1 MVSAVNVLAVLGV
14 LLAIPHLHR
23 IASFVWL
30 YVLRP
35 TSIKRY
41 LHGPKGGAYAIVTG
55 ATDGIG
61 KATAAELLRNG
72 FNVILHGRNEAKMQ
86 KVVEELRAR
95 VPEKK
100 DADVRYFIADAAQGG
115 HDFEKIIEP
124 FKDLHITLVYH
135 NVGGSDMSGLRL
147 DERTTENVQGLVNMN
162 ALFPLFLNRALLPHL
177 RRNAKSGPVLVH
189 FVGSVAGD
197 IAPPRLAVY
206 AATKGF
212 LESLTR
218 GLDNDEMFFDGPT
231 GVRYTYLAVAA
242 VHSDNHEAPIA
253 TSVTT
258 PTTETF
264 AKCIIKR
271 TGCGRRRV
279 APYWVHAVMQYFIHD
294 VMSDGMIDQAGA
306 EEMRGLIAQA
316 KKGK

>member
-1 MVSAVNVLAVLGV
+1 MMASEQAVVRTVDALAVLGV
-14 LLAIPHLHR
+14 LLAIPHLYR
-23 IASFVWL
+23 IASFIWL
-30 YVLRP
+30 YFLRP
-35 TSIKRY
+35 TSIRRY
-41 LHGPKGGAYAIVTG
+41 LHGPNGRTYAIVTG

-72 FNVILHGRNEAKMQ
+72 FNLILHGRNEAKMQ

-115 HDFEKIIEP
+115 HDFEKMVEP
-124 FKDLHITLVYH
+124 FKDLHVTLVYH
-135 NVGGSDMSGLRL
+135 NVGGGDMSGLRL
-147 DERTTENVQGLVNMN
+147 DERTEDNVHGLVNLN

-177 RRNAKSGPVLVH
+177 RRTAKSGPVLVH

-206 AATKGF
+206 AASKGF

-218 GLDNDEMFFDGPT
+218 GLDNDELFFDGPT

-258 PTTETF
+258 PTTERF
-264 AKCIIKR
+264 AKGIVAR
-271 TGCGRRRV
+271 AGCGRRRV
-279 APYWVHAVMQYFIHD
+279 APYWVHAIMQYFINDRNRPIHG
-294 VMSDGMIDQAGA
+294 SRWNHSQ
-306 EEMRGLIAQA
+306 
-316 KKGK
+316 

>member
-1 MVSAVNVLAVLGV
+1 MVSTVNVLAVLGV
-14 LLAIPHLHR
+14 LLAIPHLYR

-35 TSIKRY
+35 TTIKEY

-72 FNVILHGRNEAKMQ
+72 FNLILHGRNEAKMQ

-100 DADVRYFIADAAQGG
+100 DADVRYFMADAAQGG
-115 HDFEKIIEP
+115 HDFEKMIEP

-135 NVGGSDMSGLRL
+135 NVGGGDTIGLRL
-147 DERTTENVQGLVNMN
+147 DERTEENVHHMINKN
-162 ALFPLFLNRALLPHL
+162 ALFPLFLNRALLPYL
-177 RRNAKSGPVLVH
+177 RRNAQSGPVLVQ
-189 FVGSVAGD
+189 FFGSLAGD

-218 GLDNDEMFFDGPT
+218 GLDNDELFFDGPT
-231 GVRYTYLAVAA
+231 GVRYSYLAVGA
-242 VHSDNHEAPIA
+242 VNSENHEAPMA
-253 TSVTT
+253 VSLST
-258 PTTETF
+258 PSSETY
-264 AKCIIKR
+264 AQCIVKR

-279 APYWVHAVMQYFIHD
+279 APYAVHAMMQYFLRD
-294 VMSDGMIDQAGA
+294 VLGDGVIDKASA
-306 EEMRGLIAQA
+306 DEMRTLIARTR
-316 KKGK
+316 KGE